1 MLAGVLKQITGQ
13 MANMTQNQSYS
24 GTGHKVKEAYDAY
37 VPSSSYKSKFYLE
50 KLTVPW
56 NVERVAE
63 RQRKRQ

>member
-37 VPSSSYKSKFYLE
+37 SLICLFYFVLYITRTE
-50 KLTVPW
+50 
-56 NVERVAE
+56 
-63 RQRKRQ
+63 